1 MAAES
6 AAAAAPSGELP
17 VTARTRVGR
26 LPDRQ
31 RTDRALLYRIVD
43 EALVAHVAIVRDGL
57 PVVIPYA
64 VARAGDS
71 LLLHGSTGAGLLR
84 SASAAAPISVAI
96 THLDALVIARST
108 FDNSMNY
115 RSAVVHGVPEVLEGE
130 AKLEAL
136 RILTDH
142 LLPGRWDE
150 VRAST
155 RREVAATSVLRLS
168 LDEAS
173 VKVRDA
179 AVTAAEEE
187 GADDGEDPTVWAGLL
202 PLRTTVGDP
211 VAQSDVPDDVPV
223 PASVRAVQAR

>member
-1 MAAES
+1 MSAES
-6 AAAAAPSGELP
+6 PADPTAAVELP

-31 RTDRALLYRIVD
+31 QTDRALLHEIID
-43 EALVAHVAIVRDGL
+43 EALVAHVAVVRDGL

-64 VARAGDS
+64 VARDGDS
-71 LLLHGSTGAGLLR
+71 LLLHGSTGAGILR
-84 SASAAAPISVAI
+84 AASSAAPISVAI

-155 RREVAATSVLRLS
+155 RREIAATSVLRLS

-179 AVTAAEEE
+179 AADAPDD
-187 GADDGEDPTVWAGLL
+187 GPDDGEDRTVWAGTL
-202 PLRTTVGDP
+202 PLRITVGDP
-211 VAQSDVPDDVPV
+211 VTQSDVPHDVPV
-223 PASVRAVQAR
+223 PASVRAAQAR